1 MESSAAN
8 SDKLQLLDRVY
19 SEAEQRFN
27 NVDDP
32 AHGWDH
38 VRRVYK
44 LALYLAEQEGAD
56 RFIVG
61 LAALLH
67 DLGRSVPETIYQQHH
82 ADLSVELAGEM
93 MNMYA
98 IPDETQAAV
107 LHAIAAHSFSR
118 AIEPRTL
125 EARVVRDAD
134 RLDGIGAIG
143 IMRWGI
149 TGAVQRTPRTRSY
162 YPGDPF
168 AERHTP
174 NDKRYMLDHFFVK
187 LLKLRDTMATET
199 GRRLAGE
206 RAAFMQ
212 AFLDELRREL
222 TLTDEVGQA

>member
-1 MESSAAN
+1 MDSSATN
-8 SDKLQLLDRVY
+8 LNEPPLLDRFY
-19 SEAEQRFN
+19 SEVEQRFN
-27 NVDDP
+27 SVDDP
-32 AHGWDH
+32 AHSWDH

-67 DLGRSVPETIYQQHH
+67 DLGRSVPETVHQQHH
-82 ADLSVELAGEM
+82 ADLSVELAGKM
-93 MNMYA
+93 MDAHA
-98 IPDETQAAV
+98 IPEETREAV

-118 AIEPRTL
+118 ALEPRTL

-174 NDKRYMLDHFFVK
+174 NDKRYMLDHFFTK

-222 TLTDEVGQA
+222 TLIDEVEQL

>member
-1 MESSAAN
+1 MEFSATD
-8 SDKLQLLDRVY
+8 SDELQVLDRFCAEV
-19 SEAEQRFN
+19 EQRFSE
-27 NVDDP
+27 VDDH

-44 LALYLAEQEGAD
+44 LALYLAEQEGAN

-67 DLGRSVPETIYQQHH
+67 DLGRSVPETIQQRHH
-82 ADLSVELAGEM
+82 ADLSVELAGAM
-93 MNMYA
+93 MKAHA
-98 IPDETQAAV
+98 ISAETQEAV

-134 RLDGIGAIG
+134 RLDGLGAIG
-143 IMRWGI
+143 IMRWAI
-149 TGAVQRTPRTRSY
+149 TGAVRRMPQTRSY

-168 AERHTP
+168 AEQRTP
-174 NDKRYMLDHFFVK
+174 NDKRYMLDHFFIK

-199 GRRLAGE
+199 GRRLADE
-206 RAAFMQ
+206 RTAFMQ
-212 AFLDELRREL
+212 EFLDELRHEL
-222 TLTDEVGQA
+222 TLIDEVGQP